1 MTAWILVAV
10 TGGVLSILGLLVFI
24 RRYMRGEMSQ
34 LQLFAIIVG
43 YVSIVS
49 FALVSSLRPEFAS
62 GPVSIAILL
71 SAFVA
76 IVFLIREH
84 QKSKGSE

>member
-24 RRYMRGEMSQ
+24 RRYLRGEMSQ

-49 FALVSSLRPEFAS
+49 FVLVSSLRPEFAS

>member
-1 MTAWILVAV
+1 MTAWISVAAI
-10 TGGVLSILGLLVFI
+10 GGVLSILGLLVLT
-24 RRYMRGEMSQ
+24 RRYLRGEMSQ
-34 LQLFAIIVG
+34 WQLFAIIVG
-43 YVSIVS
+43 YVSFVS
-49 FALVSSLRPEFAS
+49 FVLVSSLRPEFAS

-71 SAFVA
+71 PAFVA

>member
-1 MTAWILVAV
+1 MTAWILVAAI
-10 TGGVLSILGLLVFI
+10 GGVLSILGLLVFI
-24 RRYMRGEMSQ
+24 RRYLRGEMSQ

-43 YVSIVS
+43 YVSFAS
-49 FALVSSLRPEFAS
+49 FVLVSSLRPEFAS

-71 SAFVA
+71 PAFLA
-76 IVFLIREH
+76 IVFLIRKH

>member
-1 MTAWILVAV
+1 MTAWILVAAI
-10 TGGVLSILGLLVFI
+10 GGVLSILGLLVLT
-24 RRYMRGEMSQ
+24 RRYLRGEMSQ
-34 LQLFAIIVG
+34 WQLFAIIVG
-43 YVSIVS
+43 YVSFVS
-49 FALVSSLRPEFAS
+49 FVLVSSLRPEFAS

-71 SAFVA
+71 PAFVA

>member
-24 RRYMRGEMSQ
+24 RRYLRGDLSQ

-43 YVSIVS
+43 YVSFVS
-49 FALVSSLRPEFAS
+49 FVLVSSLRPEFAS

-71 SAFVA
+71 PAFVA